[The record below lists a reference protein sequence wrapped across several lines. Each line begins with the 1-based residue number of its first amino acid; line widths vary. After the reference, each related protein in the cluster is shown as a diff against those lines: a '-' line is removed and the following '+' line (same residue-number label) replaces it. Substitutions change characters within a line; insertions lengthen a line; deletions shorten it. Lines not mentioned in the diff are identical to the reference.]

1 MRVKVMMT
9 INVDEEVYPLPSDDR
24 TDEEIKDYLVDLIH
38 EIDGFEMRHIR
49 IVIGDRRNE

>member
-1 MRVKVMMT
+1 MT